1 MVTVHTP
8 TEEANG
14 YKAKFDKLSELYAS
28 MRNDHIVL
36 LQQKKQFQAAQ
47 ASQAKA
53 AQAVEQLQKVRATG
67 QKLERACTWGRS
79 TPRAC
84 TDRIDD
90 TPGAPNR
97 RRRAQACRGAAAGG
111 PPADRAGTAPHPT
124 SDHGLW
130 MSVLTNASVWAARCT
145 DAEAGGG
152 APEASARGQQ
162 RPRRNAQHGPLL
174 RPGHTCRALWPVTR
188 SFRCTRLRP
197 HLSPRHPRSL
207 FFLLS
212 SFFVSSFFP
221 RRQSQGAEVETLV
234 RKFNEEKAALEAER
248 EAKIAE
254 VAQIRTQIE
263 QERAQMRQ
271 SISVRPSPSITNR
284 ARFPVSGRSR

>member
-1 MVTVHTP
+1 
-8 TEEANG
+8 
-14 YKAKFDKLSELYAS
+14 
-28 MRNDHIVL
+28 
-36 LQQKKQFQAAQ
+36 
-47 ASQAKA
+47 
-53 AQAVEQLQKVRATG
+53 
-67 QKLERACTWGRS
+67 
-79 TPRAC
+79 
-84 TDRIDD
+84 
-90 TPGAPNR
+90 
-97 RRRAQACRGAAAGG
+97 
-111 PPADRAGTAPHPT
+111 
-124 SDHGLW
+124 

-162 RPRRNAQHGPLL
+162 RPRRNAQHGSLPRLDT
-174 RPGHTCRALWPVTR
+174 HAALWPVTR

-197 HLSPRHPRSL
+197 HLSPRHPCSF

-221 RRQSQGAEVETLV
+221 QHQSQGAEVETLV

-271 SISVRPSPSITNR
+271 SISVRPSTSITNR
-284 ARFPVSGRSR
+284 ARSPVSGRSR